1 MSKADE
7 IELWFNIPEHEDYQA
22 SSNGRIRNKKGKI
35 LKPAKNNKGY
45 YMVVLDAHTYLVHR
59 LIAKTY
65 LPNLDNYKV
74 VNHIN
79 GIKED
84 NRVENLEYTTQKDNC
99 KKAWKQG
106 LCETVRQSAYKTKRK
121 SNIKSSRCVAQMHIN
136 GTIINVFSSI
146 REAEK
151 YTGINNGNICSC
163 CKGKHQTAGGFMWKY
178 ITMQELQAINEKV
191 KELGWNE
198 NTRIRCKT

>member
-1 MSKADE
+1 MSADE
-7 IELWFNIPEHEDYQA
+7 IELWFNIPEHENYQA
-22 SSNGRIRNKKGKI
+22 SSNGRIRNKNKKI

-45 YMVVLDAHTYLVHR
+45 YMVVLDGKTYLVHR

-65 LPNLDNYKV
+65 LPNLNNYNV

-79 GIKED
+79 GIKTD
-84 NRVENLEYTTQKDNC
+84 NRVENLEFTTQKNNC

-106 LCETVRQSAYKTKRK
+106 LCEKVRESAYKTTRK
-121 SNIKSSRCVAQMHIN
+121 SNIKTSKPIAQMHIN
-136 GTIINVFSSI
+136 GTIINVFNSI

-151 YTGINNGNICSC
+151 FTGINNANICYC
-163 CKGKHQTAGGFMWKY
+163 CKGKRQTAGNFKWKY
-178 ITMQELQAINEKV
+178 ITIEELQAINQKV

-198 NTRIRCKT
+198 